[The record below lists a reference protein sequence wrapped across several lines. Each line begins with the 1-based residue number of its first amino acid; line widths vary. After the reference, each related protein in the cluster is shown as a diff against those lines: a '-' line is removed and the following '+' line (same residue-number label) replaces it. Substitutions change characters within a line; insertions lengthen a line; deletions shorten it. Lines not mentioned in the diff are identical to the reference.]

1 MMFRMYSSWTYWV
14 RSQWTHTCTHMWTPM
29 RTHMWTHMRT
39 HMRSSWPYSRLHD
52 HSIPISNHN
61 LVGLFSSERGQR
73 DLENEIHDSDLRMK
87 KWHSKWHKLYEYD
100 EHVCVHRERTRFL
113 GCVHRE
119 RTSLMCCSVIQCVA
133 VCYSV
138 LQCVAV
144 WCIHRELISLLV
156 HSEYNCTFLRI
167 RYILY
172 ATTHCNTLQHAA
184 THCNELQHTAT
195 HCNTLSWELDT
206 FNLMFRLYS

>member
-14 RSQWTHTCTHMWTPM
+14 RSQWTHTWTHMWTPM

-87 KWHSKWHKLYEYD
+87 KWHSTWHKLYEYD

-113 GCVHRE
+113 GCVHCQ
-119 RTSLMCCSVIQCVA
+119 RTSYLLLVIYEYNCTFLRLTYILYDFMMYPSWTCGVLQCVA

-138 LQCVAV
+138 LECVGV
-144 WCIHRELISLLV
+144 CCSVPL
-156 HSEYNCTFLRI
+156 C
-167 RYILY
+167 
-172 ATTHCNTLQHAA
+172 
-184 THCNELQHTAT
+184 
-195 HCNTLSWELDT
+195 
-206 FNLMFRLYS
+206 